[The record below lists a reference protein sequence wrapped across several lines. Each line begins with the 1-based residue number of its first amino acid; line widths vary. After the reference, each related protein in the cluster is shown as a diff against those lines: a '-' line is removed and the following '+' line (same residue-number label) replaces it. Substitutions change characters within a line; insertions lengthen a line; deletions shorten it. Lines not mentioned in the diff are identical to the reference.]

1 MRIALI
7 TGASSGL
14 GREFAKRI
22 DTQEILIDE
31 IWLIARREDRLKELA
46 ETLSHPC
53 RILALDLTKAESF
66 EIIRA
71 QLESESIQVGLLVNC
86 AGYAKIGN
94 YARIDTYDSLHMIDL
109 NCKAAVSITL
119 TALPHMRAHDRII
132 HICSCAAF
140 QPLQHINIYAS
151 TKAFLYSYT
160 RALRLELL
168 PRRIAVTAVCPFW
181 IKDTEFIHI
190 ANGYG
195 SNTNSAYVDYDEKP
209 PIRHFPFAVKAER
222 VAKQSLLDSR
232 LGFAVSTPGI
242 FCFIHRLFAK
252 ILPRKV
258 LLYIWE
264 LARRL

>member
-14 GREFAKRI
+14 GKAFAERI
-22 DTQEILIDE
+22 DTQEVLIDE
-31 IWLIARREDRLKELA
+31 IWLIARREERLKELA
-46 ETLSHPC
+46 KTLSHPC
-53 RILALDLTKAESF
+53 RILALDLTKPESF
-66 EIIRA
+66 KLIRA
-71 QLESESIQVGLLVNC
+71 QLEAETIQVGLLVNC

-94 YARIDTYDSLHMIDL
+94 YARISPYDSLHMIDL

-119 TALPHMRAHDRII
+119 TALPHMKAHDRII

-151 TKAFLYSYT
+151 TKAFLYQYT

-168 PRRIAVTAVCPFW
+168 PRKIAVTAVCPFW

-195 SNTNSAYVDYDEKP
+195 GTPDFSSEINETP
-209 PIRHFPFAVKAER
+209 PIRHFPFAVRAER
-222 VAKQSLLDSR
+222 VAKQALSDSR

-242 FCFIHRLFAK
+242 FCFIHRVFAK

-264 LARRL
+264 IVRRI